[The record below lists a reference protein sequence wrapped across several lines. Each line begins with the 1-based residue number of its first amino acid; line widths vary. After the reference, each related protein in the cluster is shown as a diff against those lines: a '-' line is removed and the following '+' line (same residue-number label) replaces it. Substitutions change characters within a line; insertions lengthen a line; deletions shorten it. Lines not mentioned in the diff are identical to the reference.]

1 MKHLKLFFTLIIA
14 IGLLNS
20 CSNDDEPSTQNE
32 LNGKWYLVN
41 VWGGIDGRSIDYNKG
56 DIIWTF
62 DTENKTITVMNNLG
76 DNEFYRLNTGEYE
89 YEFMNGDDNL
99 ILIDDYLYMEIV
111 SAESDLVLSDNMAD
125 GFIGTFE
132 K

>member
-1 MKHLKLFFTLIIA
+1 MKHLKLYFLLIIA

-20 CSNDDEPSTQNE
+20 CSNDDEPSTQKE

-62 DTENKTITVMNNLG
+62 DTENKTITVTNNLG

-89 YEFMNGDDNL
+89 YEFMDGDDNL

-111 SAESDLVLSDNMAD
+111 SAESDLVLSDKMAD